1 MPVAN
6 THSRWVN
13 GALVYYDG
21 NDHRKGWLDA
31 IGSNVVK
38 YINDF
43 VVCPRSTAAA
53 MAANNP
59 EWIITHTSA
68 GTGMS
73 EVKNANLT
81 GGVMML
87 EPASNDNDGIDMQLL
102 GEDFSPKADCPL
114 YFGVRYKCDEKTQS
128 DFILG
133 IVEHETA
140 VIDGAS
146 HGIYFGKSDGET
158 HVKLH
163 VVKDVTSDKT
173 VVMTTDVTNTGWH
186 VDEFLVESTGRIDCW
201 HDGTQMTSLTTS
213 AIPTTDMAVTIAFES
228 GAATSTY
235 ALYIDWIRC
244 IQINNARTT
253 E

>member
-1 MPVAN
+1 MAVAN

-21 NDHRKGWLDA
+21 NDHRKSWLDA
-31 IGSNVVK
+31 MGSNVVK

-43 VVCPRSTAAA
+43 VVCPRSTATA

-68 GTGMS
+68 GTGHS
-73 EVKNANLT
+73 EVKNANLS

-87 EPASNDNDGIDMQLL
+87 EPASNDNDGIDMQLF
-102 GEDFSPKADCPL
+102 GEDFSPKTDCPL
-114 YFGVRYKCDEKTQS
+114 YFGVRYKCDENTQS
-128 DFILG
+128 DFIIGL
-133 IVEHETA
+133 VEHETA

-146 HGIYFGKSDGET
+146 HGIFFATTDAGTY
-158 HVKLH
+158 VKLH
-163 VVKDVTSDKT
+163 VVKDVTTDKT
-173 VVMTTDVTNTGWH
+173 TVMTTGLTNTGWNI
-186 VDEFLVESTGRIDCW
+186 DEFLVSSSSLVECW
-201 HDGTQMTSLTTS
+201 HNGTQMTSVT
-213 AIPTTDMAVTIAFES
+213 AGIPTTDLAVTIAFEA